1 MACGRVRPGNARGAA
16 LVVLFLGLGLVL
28 ADYLI
33 SRSLSATVAPILFAT
48 VPYWVIGALLLW
60 RQPRVRIG
68 WILLAFAL
76 F

>member
-1 MACGRVRPGNARGAA
+1 MACGRVRPRNARGAA
-16 LVVLFLGLGLVL
+16 LVLLFLGLGLVL

-33 SRSLSATVAPILFAT
+33 SRSLSATVAPIPILFAT

-68 WILLAFAL
+68 
-76 F
+76 